1 MGTRVSFTP
10 VFAADHKA
18 DLHFPRLSFHLVQS
32 GVPDQFAGLLLFD
45 RQHIGQAVMV
55 HTARVEIDRVFRFPD
70 IRIAFIGNPFPHRL
84 LLMDFIQAL
93 RILSEKH
100 VDVMLLDIIMP
111 QLDGFGVLEQMQLLP
126 PESLNRAFG
135 CRVATPEDKPT
146 NGEFISLIADKLSL
160 EEQQRSAL

>member
-1 MGTRVSFTP
+1 MEQIQILITDDNDEIRASLRAYLESQEDMAVAGE
-10 VFAADHKA
+10 AANG
-18 DLHFPRLSFHLVQS
+18 S
-32 GVPDQFAGLLLFD
+32 
-45 RQHIGQAVMV
+45 
-55 HTARVEIDRVFRFPD
+55 E
-70 IRIAFIGNPFPHRL
+70 
-84 LLMDFIQAL
+84 AL